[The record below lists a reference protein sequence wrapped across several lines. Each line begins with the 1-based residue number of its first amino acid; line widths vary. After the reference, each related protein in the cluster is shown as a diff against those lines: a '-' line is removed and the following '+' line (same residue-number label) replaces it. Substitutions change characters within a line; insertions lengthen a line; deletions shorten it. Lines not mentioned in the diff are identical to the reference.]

1 MVGMLK
7 SWKLV
12 IFESVLGFLDLEAE
26 KL

>member
-1 MVGMLK
+1 MFGMLK